1 MGRNVYLDANFIIR
15 LVESED
21 DSILFVLEQ
30 AAAGIVTLITSEL
43 TLAEVLVGP
52 VRERDRR
59 LIRDYED
66 MFADADLLEVQPVN
80 RPILVRSAELRA
92 ALGNKLPD
100 SIHVATA
107 IGAACEVFLS
117 SDRRIRLPDGL
128 VRISVED
135 ADDLDKWP

>member
-1 MGRNVYLDANFIIR
+1 MARNVYLDANFIIR

-21 DSILFVLEQ
+21 NSILFVLEQ
-30 AAAGIVTLITSEL
+30 AAAGNVNLITSEL

-52 VRERDRR
+52 VRESDRR
-59 LIRDYED
+59 LIRAYED
-66 MFADADLLEVQPVN
+66 LFADTDLLEVQPVN
-80 RPILVRSAELRA
+80 RTILVLSAELRVT
-92 ALGNKLPD
+92 LGNKLPD

-107 IGAACEVFLS
+107 IGAACGVFLS

>member
-1 MGRNVYLDANFIIR
+1 MARNVYLDANFIIR

-21 DSILFVLEQ
+21 NSILFVLEQ
-30 AAAGIVTLITSEL
+30 AAAGNVNLITSEL
-43 TLAEVLVGP
+43 TLAEGLVGP
-52 VRERDRR
+52 VRESDRR
-59 LIRDYED
+59 LIRAYED
-66 MFADADLLEVQPVN
+66 LFAD
-80 RPILVRSAELRA
+80 LRVT
-92 ALGNKLPD
+92 LGNKLPD

-107 IGAACEVFLS
+107 IGAACGVFLS